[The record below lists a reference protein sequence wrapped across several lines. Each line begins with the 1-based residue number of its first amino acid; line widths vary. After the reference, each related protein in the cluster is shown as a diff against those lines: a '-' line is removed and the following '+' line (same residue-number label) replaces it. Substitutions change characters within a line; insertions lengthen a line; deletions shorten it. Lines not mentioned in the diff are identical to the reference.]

1 MGIFFNQKTDVKKKS
16 LNKVSDN
23 IRKSMQVVFHSGQS
37 INKSS

>member
-1 MGIFFNQKTDVKKKS
+1 MGIFSTKNWMSKKKS

-23 IRKSMQVVFHSGQS
+23 VRKSMQAVFHSGQS